1 MNSSI
6 MTSFRGPAACAA
18 LYCLLAL
25 LCMGVA
31 SETQAK
37 DVSMNTDMQHG
48 LMRKKAHGDLDTVW
62 KRLLDT
68 LTAAKAPVFATV
80 DHRANAQGAG
90 LEMTG
95 ARVVIFG
102 NPAVG
107 TALMQAAPEAALD
120 LPLKILVWE
129 SPDGVMLSWSD
140 PAWIAGR
147 YGAAPNLEVVA
158 KMRGMLEKLT
168 SAAAGS

>member
-6 MTSFRGPAACAA
+6 MTSSRGPAACAA

-25 LCMGVA
+25 LYMGVA

-90 LEMTG
+90 LDMTG

-107 TALMQAAPEAALD
+107 TALM
-120 LPLKILVWE
+120 
-129 SPDGVMLSWSD
+129 LSL
-140 PAWIAGR
+140 IHI
-147 YGAAPNLEVVA
+147 
-158 KMRGMLEKLT
+158 
-168 SAAAGS
+168 

>member
-80 DHRANAQGAG
+80 DHRANAQGA
-90 LEMTG
+90 
-95 ARVVIFG
+95 
-102 NPAVG
+102 
-107 TALMQAAPEAALD
+107 ALMQAAPEAALD